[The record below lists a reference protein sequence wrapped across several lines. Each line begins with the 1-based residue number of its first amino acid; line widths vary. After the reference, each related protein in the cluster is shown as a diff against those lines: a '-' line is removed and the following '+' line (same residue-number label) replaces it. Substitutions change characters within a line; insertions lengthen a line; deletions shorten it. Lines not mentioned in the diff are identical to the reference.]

1 MNNDNDNKTI
11 TNQKF
16 TTNGT
21 CPTLLEKTNIIKLTQ
36 LQARTK
42 YLRKTLVFM

>member
-1 MNNDNDNKTI
+1 MQVREQNTI
-11 TNQKF
+11 ITATHPVK
-16 TTNGT
+16 
-21 CPTLLEKTNIIKLTQ
+21 PLELSDVNFYSSADHTH